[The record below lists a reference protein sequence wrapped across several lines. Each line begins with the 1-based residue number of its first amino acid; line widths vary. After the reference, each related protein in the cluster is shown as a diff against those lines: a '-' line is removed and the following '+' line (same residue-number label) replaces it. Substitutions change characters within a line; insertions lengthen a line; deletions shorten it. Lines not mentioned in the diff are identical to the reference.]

1 VLILATWLGSSPV
14 LLAIWGSGMF
24 IATDMLAVT
33 RVVQANEP
41 LRGYITPI
49 TQSAYSRNMMTAFLL
64 SADKTAPVLLSKAV
78 GDEDASNVHD
88 HSMHNNKDIC
98 STVCSS
104 LFY

>member
-1 VLILATWLGSSPV
+1 
-14 LLAIWGSGMF
+14 
-24 IATDMLAVT
+24 MLAVT
-33 RVVQANEP
+33 CSEGVQAHEP

-64 SADKTAPVLLSKAV
+64 SADKTAPLAYVLLSKAV

-88 HSMHNNKDIC
+88 QSMHNNKDIC
-98 STVCSS
+98 STVCCS